1 MYNYN
6 KPFIKRLFIIILTPI
21 AIISCSMQKRLQIS
35 QGAEGHI
42 TRLTGN
48 QMPMKGRPQPKG
60 KGIIA
65 DVVIYK
71 ATSVQQAQGHIPLF
85 TLVNGQPVAQ
95 TQSDSTGYYKV
106 ALPVGKYS
114 VFVKVGE
121 QFFAAETDGQGT
133 LNPVEV
139 TIRQI
144 AQRNVVVNVGA
155 AY

>member
-6 KPFIKRLFIIILTPI
+6 KPFIKRLFTIILTPI
-21 AIISCSMQKRLQIS
+21 VIISCSMQKRLQIS

-42 TRLTGN
+42 THLTGN
-48 QMPMKGRPQPKG
+48 QMPMKGRPQSKG

-71 ATSVQQAQGHIPLF
+71 ATTVQQAQGQMPLF
-85 TLVNGQPVAQ
+85 TQISGQPVAQ
-95 TQSDSTGYYKV
+95 IQSDSTGHYKV

-139 TIRQI
+139 TTRQI
-144 AQRNVVVNVGA
+144 AKRDVVINIGA